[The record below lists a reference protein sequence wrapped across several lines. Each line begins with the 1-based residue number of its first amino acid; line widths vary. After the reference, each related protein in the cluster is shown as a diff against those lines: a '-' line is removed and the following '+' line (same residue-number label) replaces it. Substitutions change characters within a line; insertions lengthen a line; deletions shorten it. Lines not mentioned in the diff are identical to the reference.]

1 MVFKLEVEFQLGR
14 DLRAAKRSTDFRF
27 PESKLC
33 IAISIIFLI
42 AAKSIKMAHISI
54 GTEYDL
60 KDLCASCSYILI
72 GVFNFIDN
80 VGYMAIG

>member
-1 MVFKLEVEFQLGR
+1 M
-14 DLRAAKRSTDFRF
+14 
-27 PESKLC
+27 
-33 IAISIIFLI
+33 AISIIFLI

-80 VGYMAIG
+80 VGYMGIG